1 MTATGMLIPLLVTL
15 DTDLGMQDGIQSTNC
30 IDEFVDADYP
40 ELKAI
45 VRSEVLDEHGLV
57 IPVVERIES
66 LGMRV
71 SLDKETQQLTIYLNN
86 GHFKVQQ

>member
-1 MTATGMLIPLLVTL
+1 MQPSGMLIPTL
-15 DTDLGMQDGIQSTNC
+15 ITLQTELGMVETVNSSTC
-30 IDEFVDADYP
+30 IDEFVDANYP
-40 ELKAI
+40 QLKDI

>member
-1 MTATGMLIPLLVTL
+1 MQPSGMLIPTL
-15 DTDLGMQDGIQSTNC
+15 ITLQTDLGLRETVNSSNC

-86 GHFKVQQ
+86 GHFKA